1 MIALHRIKFAG
12 YSSIDFDLIVDCA
25 FDSENGEVS
34 SFLNR
39 EAVASESYRGDF
51 RRIHNFKY
59 NEFFAPKFTF
69 IKKTFDDFSPEEY
82 RRLVSWLTS
91 KSTTS
96 VLTAYRDDSE
106 VVEFEII
113 GGWGEIQPYK
123 IANHRTIGVTA
134 VFESIAPWA
143 FSPIKT
149 VSQTITQP
157 TLLNIKC
164 NTDDWNSFIYPRVTI
179 QHPSDVVVDITSELA
194 SDIFYND
201 NYLAGTL
208 YRCDGT
214 YYWKEV
220 NENGNLEANTSST
233 RPLKWNTT
241 GVMLYNE
248 TVGGSEKTYIKHNTA
263 NETVI
268 LDGANRLVFTENDGR
283 KVLGD
288 DFSWNWLPLMAGEN
302 IIRIIGNCTISLEWR
317 EPIKL
322 NEF

>member
-1 MIALHRIKFAG
+1 MIALHRIKYNG
-12 YSSIDFDLIVDCA
+12 YSSIDFDVLCDCA

-69 IKKTFDDFSPEEY
+69 VKNDFSDFSADEY

-123 IANHRTIGVTA
+123 LANHRTVGVTA
-134 VFESIAPWA
+134 VFESVSPYAY
-143 FSPIKT
+143 SPIKT
-149 VSQTITQP
+149 LTQTITQP
-157 TLLNIKC
+157 TIINIKC
-164 NTDDWNSFIYPRVTI
+164 NTDDWESPVYPRITI
-179 QHPSDVVVDITSELA
+179 KQSNNIVVNATGEMVST
-194 SDIFYND
+194 IFDND
-201 NYLAGTL
+201 NYI
-208 YRCDGT
+208 DGT
-214 YYWKEV
+214 VYYYNGTFYWKATD
-220 NENGNLEANTSST
+220 ENGQMVSYTNSVNNSKFYTTS
-233 RPLKWNTT
+233 
-241 GVMLYNE
+241 VMLYNE
-248 TVGGSEKTYIKHNTA
+248 TTNVKTYIKGNAA
-263 NETVI
+263 NETI
-268 LDGANRLVFTENDGR
+268 IIDGANKLVATENNAR
-283 KVLGD
+283 SVLGN
-288 DFSWNWLPLMAGEN
+288 DFAWEWLPLVSGDN
-302 IIRIIGNCTISLEWR
+302 SIRIVGNCTITMEWR

-322 NEF
+322 GEF